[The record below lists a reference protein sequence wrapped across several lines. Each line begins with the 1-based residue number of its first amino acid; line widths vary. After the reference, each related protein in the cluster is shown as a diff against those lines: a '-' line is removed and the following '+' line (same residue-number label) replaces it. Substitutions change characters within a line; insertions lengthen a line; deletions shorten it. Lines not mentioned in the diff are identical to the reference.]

1 MTIKKVLSVTGIIL
15 VTVASLAACSSKSH
29 TTKTGKKEVN
39 FATVGTTAPFS
50 YVKDG
55 KLTGFDIEVAKA
67 VFKGSDNYKV
77 TFKKTE
83 WSSVFTGI
91 DSGKFQMGGNNI
103 SYSSE
108 RSQKYLFSYPI
119 GSTPSVL
126 AVPKNSNIKAY
137 NDISGHKTQVVQG
150 TTTAKQ
156 LENFN
161 KEHQKNPVTLKY
173 TNENI
178 TQILTN

>member
-1 MTIKKVLSVTGIIL
+1 
-15 VTVASLAACSSKSH
+15 
-29 TTKTGKKEVN
+29 
-39 FATVGTTAPFS
+39 
-50 YVKDG
+50 
-55 KLTGFDIEVAKA
+55 
-67 VFKGSDNYKV
+67 
-77 TFKKTE
+77 
-83 WSSVFTGI
+83 
-91 DSGKFQMGGNNI
+91 
-103 SYSSE
+103 
-108 RSQKYLFSYPI
+108 YLFSYPI

-137 NDISGHKTQVVQG
+137 NDITGHKTQVVQG

-178 TQILTN
+178 TQILTNLSDGKADFKLFDGPTVNAIIKNQGLTNLKIIPLTMRDQPYIYFIFGQDQKDLQKYVNNRLKQLRKDGTLSKIAKEYLGGDYVPNEKDLVTPKEK